1 MRNAVVVAI
10 CALMLL
16 FTVSAVL
23 AADVAP
29 RLDAPAC
36 SPTTGTTTTV
46 FRYSIVYYGPEPSG
60 HDVHIDTLGTSA
72 IFPMHKVST
81 NTNGGAVYVYETR
94 LTAGTHKFRFRFQ
107 VGTTVLRKPGPTG
120 AEWYTGPTVTAAT
133 ETFTISGLVKAND
146 VALAGVEVRL
156 SRNGTMSKS
165 TTTNAEGRYTFSGLA
180 RGTYVVTPTKA
191 GYRMDP
197 LARTITVGPS
207 TTTCSFRA
215 IKL

>member
-1 MRNAVVVAI
+1 MRSSVALAVCMLALLVVVSVA
-10 CALMLL
+10 
-16 FTVSAVL
+16 L
-23 AADVAP
+23 AADVTP

-36 SPTTGTTTTV
+36 SPTAGTTSTV

-81 NTNGGAVYVYETR
+81 NANGGAVYVYETR
-94 LTAGTHKFRFRFQ
+94 LTAGTHRYRFRFQ

-120 AEWYTGPTVTAAT
+120 TEWYTGPTVTAAT

-156 SRNGTMSKS
+156 SRSGTVFKS
-165 TTTNAEGRYTFSGLA
+165 TTTNTEGRYTFSGLA

-197 LARTITVGPS
+197 LTKTITVGPS

-215 IKL
+215 VRL